1 MEDIIMSAF
10 NDLTLIG
17 RVVREPKTFAHEKGT
32 SVIFDLA
39 VERPDGKT
47 VDWLTCSGFI
57 SLEHPTKV
65 YDYIHKG
72 TQIVVKGEVHSYK
85 DKNNYTQ
92 MQLSVSRIGLLG
104 NSKNNAAQTTQNTN
118 DASLDQTAPQD
129 NQTGSVIDEEEENR
143 HLQEQIE
150 NLPLGK

>member
-1 MEDIIMSAF
+1 MSAF

-39 VERPDGKT
+39 VGRPDGKT

-104 NSKNNAAQTTQNTN
+104 SSKNNNDTAKTAAQGPQNDN
-118 DASLDQTAPQD
+118 DASLDQTAPQVD
-129 NQTGSVIDEEEENR
+129 SNGAIAEAEENK
-143 HLQEQIE
+143 HLQEQID
-150 NLPLGK
+150 NLSFGD

>member
-104 NSKNNAAQTTQNTN
+104 GSKGNATQAPQNAN

-129 NQTGSVIDEEEENR
+129 NQTGSAIDEDEENR
-143 HLQEQIE
+143 HLQEQIN
-150 NLPLGK
+150 NLPLGN